1 MRGSI
6 AVLAAAALMAGCA
19 IRPVAERSPASTPAE
34 PAAPAIAPDPA
45 PVAEPPSSSPFT
57 ASYDC
62 GDGTR
67 LRVLPQGDV
76 LVVEELPGGPYRL
89 GRDAGGFTPEHT
101 VWSGP
106 QLRVELGLGLKGDV
120 ALVQSLY
127 PPHTVECRRR

>member
-1 MRGSI
+1 MKGSFAI
-6 AVLAAAALMAGCA
+6 FMAALLAGCA
-19 IRPVAERSPASTPAE
+19 TRPAPEPIPAPE
-34 PAAPAIAPDPA
+34 PAPAPVVAPDPA
-45 PVAEPPSSSPFT
+45 PIAEPASPSLPT
-57 ASYDC
+57 TSYEC

-106 QLRVELGLGLKGDV
+106 QMRVELGLGPKGDV

>member
-1 MRGSI
+1 MAAVRGSVI
-6 AVLAAAALMAGCA
+6 AFAASALVAGCA
-19 IRPVAERSPASTPAE
+19 TRLPQTPPPEPQPPAV
-34 PAAPAIAPDPA
+34 APDPVSA
-45 PVAEPPSSSPFT
+45 PAPEPPPSSPD
-57 ASYDC
+57 AGIYEC

-67 LRVLPQGDV
+67 LRVQPQGDV
-76 LVVEELPGGPYRL
+76 LVVEDLPGGPYRL

-106 QLRVELGLGLKGDV
+106 QLRVELGLGPKGEV

>member
-1 MRGSI
+1 VAAVRSSI
-6 AVLAAAALMAGCA
+6 AAFMAAALVAGCA
-19 IRPVAERSPASTPAE
+19 TRPMPAPDPVPAPAP
-34 PAAPAIAPDPA
+34 PAAAPDPA
-45 PVAEPPSSSPFT
+45 PAPAPPPSSPDT
-57 ASYDC
+57 ASYEC

-106 QLRVELGLGLKGDV
+106 QLRVELGLGPKGEV

-127 PPHTVECRRR
+127 PPQTVECRRR

>member
-6 AVLAAAALMAGCA
+6 AIFMAALVAGCA
-19 IRPVAERSPASTPAE
+19 TRPAPE
-34 PAAPAIAPDPA
+34 PIPAPAPPSAPVVAPDPA
-45 PVAEPPSSSPFT
+45 PVAEPAPPSPAT
-57 ASYDC
+57 TSYEC

-106 QLRVELGLGLKGDV
+106 QLRVELGLGPKGDV

>member
-6 AVLAAAALMAGCA
+6 AALTAAALMAGCA
-19 IRPVAERSPASTPAE
+19 IRPVAGPPPAPAPA
-34 PAAPAIAPDPA
+34 PAAPTVAPDPA
-45 PVAEPPSSSPFT
+45 PAVAEPPPSSPST

-62 GDGTR
+62 TDGTR

-76 LVVEELPGGPYRL
+76 LVVEDLPGGPYRL

-106 QLRVELGLGLKGDV
+106 QLRVELGLGARGDV

-127 PPHTVECRRR
+127 PPQTVECRKK

>member
-6 AVLAAAALMAGCA
+6 PVLVAVAWVAGCA
-19 IRPVAERSPASTPAE
+19 MRPPPAPDPVPAPPPVAAE
-34 PAAPAIAPDPA
+34 PAPAAAP
-45 PVAEPPSSSPFT
+45 PPSLTDS
-57 ASYDC
+57 ASYEC

-67 LRVLPQGDV
+67 LRVQPQGDV
-76 LVVEELPGGPYRL
+76 LVVEDVPGGPYRL

-106 QLRVELGLGLKGDV
+106 QLRVELGLGPKADV

>member
-1 MRGSI
+1 MAI
-6 AVLAAAALMAGCA
+6 FMAALVAGCA
-19 IRPVAERSPASTPAE
+19 TRPAPE
-34 PAAPAIAPDPA
+34 PIPAPAPPSAPVVAPDPA
-45 PVAEPPSSSPFT
+45 AVAEPAPPSPAT
-57 ASYDC
+57 TSYEC

-101 VWSGP
+101 GWSGP
-106 QLRVELGLGLKGDV
+106 QLRVELGLGPKGDV